1 MMEKIKQMRTEI
13 DDMKTV
19 TELKDAN
26 ILMLKNEIEVL
37 TKKI

>member
-13 DDMKTV
+13 DDMKTEK
-19 TELKDAN
+19 ELKDAN

>member
-13 DDMKTV
+13 DDMKTE